1 MFKRS
6 FFVVSLLFSFSLLFS
21 QDEKLADKIV
31 AVIGKSIVLQSDI
44 EQQILQYK
52 AQRQNID
59 RCEVFENFLMQKMLV
74 NQARIDSIEIS
85 EVNVEMSLNGRIDY
99 FMQQAGS
106 QEKLEEYFN
115 RPLNQIK
122 EDMREMIREQM
133 LTQRMESEITKNIR
147 ITPSEVKDFYK
158 SLPTDSIPMIDQ
170 QIEYKQ
176 ILLYPS
182 FAQQSVYD
190 TREKLLDI
198 RKRILAGEKFST
210 LAILYSEDP
219 GSVSNGGEIGF
230 MSKSELDPAYATAAF
245 NLKPGAVSNIVE
257 SQFGFHIIQFI
268 AREGDRVNTRHIL
281 IKPKITSK
289 ELQTAFSRLDSIA
302 KFIKVDT
309 ITFEK
314 AALEFSEDKTTRF
327 ASGQVVNPYTNSTLF
342 ELDQLPKEDFYILS
356 KLNVGDIS
364 QPFQSK
370 DENRKDAYKIVKLI
384 SKKEAHKANLD
395 EDYLLIQDMALE
407 SKKKVF
413 VGEWVENKLSTTYF
427 KIDPTFECKF
437 KVKGWNKKK

>member
-44 EQQILQYK
+44 EQQMLQYK
-52 AQRQNID
+52 AQRQNMD

-147 ITPSEVKDFYK
+147 ITPSEVKEFYK

-182 FAQQSVYD
+182 FAQQSIF
-190 TREKLLDI
+190 E
-198 RKRILAGEKFST
+198 
-210 LAILYSEDP
+210 
-219 GSVSNGGEIGF
+219 
-230 MSKSELDPAYATAAF
+230 
-245 NLKPGAVSNIVE
+245 
-257 SQFGFHIIQFI
+257 
-268 AREGDRVNTRHIL
+268 NTR
-281 IKPKITSK
+281 
-289 ELQTAFSRLDSIA
+289 
-302 KFIKVDT
+302 
-309 ITFEK
+309 
-314 AALEFSEDKTTRF
+314 
-327 ASGQVVNPYTNSTLF
+327 
-342 ELDQLPKEDFYILS
+342 
-356 KLNVGDIS
+356 
-364 QPFQSK
+364 
-370 DENRKDAYKIVKLI
+370 
-384 SKKEAHKANLD
+384 
-395 EDYLLIQDMALE
+395 
-407 SKKKVF
+407 
-413 VGEWVENKLSTTYF
+413 
-427 KIDPTFECKF
+427 
-437 KVKGWNKKK
+437 

>member
-1 MFKRS
+1 
-6 FFVVSLLFSFSLLFS
+6 VGLLFSFSLLYS

-44 EQQILQYK
+44 EQQMLQYK
-52 AQRQNID
+52 AQRQNIE

-85 EVNVEMSLNGRIDY
+85 EVNVEMSLNNRMDY
-99 FMQQAGS
+99 FLQQAGS

-115 RPLNQIK
+115 MPLNQIK
-122 EDMREMIREQM
+122 DEMRESIREQM
-133 LTQRMESEITKNIR
+133 LTQKMQSEITKNIR
-147 ITPSEVKDFYK
+147 ITPSEVKEFYK
-158 SLPTDSIPMIDQ
+158 SLPPDSIPMIDQ

-182 FAQQSVYD
+182 FAKQSIYE

-210 LAILYSEDP
+210 LAVLYSEDP
-219 GSVSNGGEIGF
+219 GSVTNGGEIGF
-230 MSKSELDPAYATAAF
+230 MSRSELDPAYATAAF
-245 NLKPGAVSNIVE
+245 NLKPGAVSGIVE
-257 SQFGFHIIQFI
+257 SQFGFHIIQLI

-281 IKPKITSK
+281 IKPKITAK
-289 ELQTAFSRLDSIA
+289 ELQLAFNRLDSIA
-302 KFIKVDT
+302 RAIKADS

-314 AALEFSEDKTTRF
+314 AALIYSEDKTTRF

-370 DENRKDAYKIVKLI
+370 DENRKDAYKIVKLTG
-384 SKKEAHKANLD
+384 KKDPHRANLD
-395 EDYLLIQDMALE
+395 DDYLLIQDLALE
-407 SKKKVF
+407 SKKKKYVD
-413 VGEWVENKLSTTYF
+413 EWIENKLSTTYF
-427 KIDPTFECKF
+427 RIDPTFDCNF
-437 KVKGWNKKK
+437 KINAWRKKN